1 MMGLCVILV
10 DSSLSLASDGNV
22 QNAQITTCARF
33 VITGTNIT

>member
-22 QNAQITTCARF
+22 LNAQIMTCAQF
-33 VITGTNIT
+33 AIMGTSIT